1 MSFEYDAFNR
11 LISASG
17 TGPDGQTFSA
27 SYGYDALGRRVQ
39 KVVNGTE
46 TDFVYDG
53 QQVIEERDDEADLL
67 RQYVW
72 GQYVDELVQQREY
85 EQPPFGGPYGDL
97 YPLGDLLYRSWALT
111 HDRECGSGSS
121 GGPGGGGGG
130 QGSSSGSCSPNTPF
144 VEVYDMDAYGRTRI
158 YNGRGPDCQ
167 WFTDDDVQTYTPLCR
182 YIFAGR
188 EYDPET
194 GMYYN
199 RARYY
204 HPDLGRFISRDPL
217 LFGGRDSNLYA
228 YAHGNPLTATDPLG
242 LTADPTWKGDA
253 SFPGEGRVG
262 VVSHAKAMQD
272 EAWNRAMWFKSH
284 IRREMSLKERY
295 KYQSGLDYWEHQSQ
309 SRDAYIKE
317 HTPHVDSVGKFV
329 NRWLGEEPDFGG
341 RIVPFLGS
349 FRAALLRWDEA
360 IYGHGYGAGGVG
372 PRIWS
377 GIRGTVD
384 VVMIP
389 FEVAGVSAFVR
400 GLGRTFKRAAAEEG
414 VGMLTRVRRFFYDPR
429 PWKKVSREYWEWHGP
444 ARARGLSLHH
454 WLFPRRAAWIPLG
467 VRNARFN
474 LLEMPP
480 IVRTPF
486 GGLNEWMGMSRS
498 PLAPVIEWA
507 IKVGIPAALGGSI
520 YVGARIGIEDA
531 NE

>member
-1 MSFEYDAFNR
+1 MDRNCTNYIEGGPPPFPASYDDKGNLTAYGDVSFEYDAFNR

-27 SYGYDALGRRVQ
+27 SYAYDALGRRVQ

-67 RQYVW
+67 RQYAW

-194 GMYYN
+194 GMTTT
-199 RARYY
+199 
-204 HPDLGRFISRDPL
+204 
-217 LFGGRDSNLYA
+217 GRDTITPIWGGS
-228 YAHGNPLTATDPLG
+228 
-242 LTADPTWKGDA
+242 
-253 SFPGEGRVG
+253 
-262 VVSHAKAMQD
+262 
-272 EAWNRAMWFKSH
+272 
-284 IRREMSLKERY
+284 
-295 KYQSGLDYWEHQSQ
+295 
-309 SRDAYIKE
+309 SR
-317 HTPHVDSVGKFV
+317 
-329 NRWLGEEPDFGG
+329 
-341 RIVPFLGS
+341 
-349 FRAALLRWDEA
+349 
-360 IYGHGYGAGGVG
+360 
-372 PRIWS
+372 
-377 GIRGTVD
+377 GIRCCLAD
-384 VVMIP
+384 
-389 FEVAGVSAFVR
+389 A
-400 GLGRTFKRAAAEEG
+400 
-414 VGMLTRVRRFFYDPR
+414 TRIFTRMR
-429 PWKKVSREYWEWHGP
+429 
-444 ARARGLSLHH
+444 
-454 WLFPRRAAWIPLG
+454 
-467 VRNARFN
+467 
-474 LLEMPP
+474 M
-480 IVRTPF
+480 
-486 GGLNEWMGMSRS
+486 
-498 PLAPVIEWA
+498 
-507 IKVGIPAALGGSI
+507 GIP
-520 YVGARIGIEDA
+520 
-531 NE
+531 